1 MEKNR
6 VATGGIDML
15 SGGLYKNIFLFALPL
30 IASGMLQ
37 QSFNSVDMAVVG
49 RFADSMALAAV
60 GSNGPVIGLIVNL
73 FVGISLGAN
82 VVIANYIG
90 RGNES
95 GIKKAVSTAGAL
107 ALISGLLMMT
117 VGLTVA
123 EPILALLG
131 TPDDVIDE
139 AAGYLKIVSLGFP
152 FMMIYNF
159 SSAIMRSRGD
169 TRSPFY
175 ALVAGGVVNVILN
188 LVLVI
193 VFRMG
198 VAGVALGTV
207 AASIVSSAVLAW
219 ILNRAEEPFRLN
231 YLKVWAT
238 RSEVAK
244 ILQIGLPAGI
254 QGVVFSIS
262 NVFIQSAIN
271 SFGSQAVAGSAAAI
285 NYEFYS
291 YFIISAFVQAV
302 VAFTGQN
309 FGAGNYERCR
319 RVFRVGMVYAVAMSL
334 TLNAVVALNKDF
346 FISIFTSAPEVVE
359 YATIRITVV
368 LIFQFVACSYEIA
381 GASLRGI
388 GYSMTPAVLT
398 IFGTCVLRLLW
409 VWASANHF
417 ADFGLLMIIYPV
429 TWTVTG
435 IAVLIAFFRI
445 SRRVLPVKARK

>member
-6 VATGGIDML
+6 VASGGIDML

-169 TRSPFY
+169 TRNPFY
-175 ALVAGGVVNVILN
+175 ALVAGGIVNVILN

-207 AASIVSSAVLAW
+207 AANIVSSAILAW
-219 ILNRAEEPFRLN
+219 ILYRADEPFRLN
-231 YLKVWAT
+231 YLKVRT
-238 RSEVAK
+238 IRSEVAK

-334 TLNAVVALNKDF
+334 TLNAVVALNKGF
-346 FISIFTSAPEVVE
+346 FISIFTSAPEVAG

-409 VWASANHF
+409 VWVSANHF

-445 SRRVLPVKARK
+445 SRRVLPVKAKK

>member
-6 VATGGIDML
+6 VASGGIDML

-169 TRSPFY
+169 TRNPFY
-175 ALVAGGVVNVILN
+175 ALVAGGIVNVILN

-207 AASIVSSAVLAW
+207 AANIVSSAILVW
-219 ILNRAEEPFRLN
+219 ILYRADEPFRLN
-231 YLKVWAT
+231 YLKVRT
-238 RSEVAK
+238 IRSEVAK

-334 TLNAVVALNKDF
+334 TLNAVVALNKGF
-346 FISIFTSAPEVVE
+346 FISIFTSAPEVAE

-445 SRRVLPVKARK
+445 SRRVLPVKAKG

>member
-6 VATGGIDML
+6 VASGGIDML

-169 TRSPFY
+169 TRNPFY
-175 ALVAGGVVNVILN
+175 ALVAGGIVNVILN
-188 LVLVI
+188 LALVI

-207 AASIVSSAVLAW
+207 AANIVSSVILAW
-219 ILNRAEEPFRLN
+219 ILYRADEPFRLN

-334 TLNAVVALNKDF
+334 TLNAVVALNKGF

-359 YATIRITVV
+359 YAATRITVV

-435 IAVLIAFFRI
+435 LAVLIAFFRI
-445 SRRVLPVKARK
+445 SRRVLPVKVKK

>member
-1 MEKNR
+1 MGKNR
-6 VATGGIDML
+6 VATGGTDML

-207 AASIVSSAVLAW
+207 AANIVSSAILAW

-309 FGAGNYERCR
+309 FGAGNYDRCR

-334 TLNAVVALNKDF
+334 TLNAVVALNKGF

-359 YATIRITVV
+359 YAATRITVV

-409 VWASANHF
+409 VWVSANHF

-445 SRRVLPVKARK
+445 SRRVLPVKAKG

>member
-6 VATGGIDML
+6 VASGGIDML

-169 TRSPFY
+169 TRNPFY
-175 ALVAGGVVNVILN
+175 ALVAGGIVNVILN

-207 AASIVSSAVLAW
+207 AANIVSSAILAW
-219 ILNRAEEPFRLN
+219 ILYRADEPFRLN
-231 YLKVWAT
+231 YLKVRT
-238 RSEVAK
+238 IRSEVAK

-334 TLNAVVALNKDF
+334 TLNAVVALNKGF

-359 YATIRITVV
+359 YAATRITVV

-445 SRRVLPVKARK
+445 SHRVLPVKAKG

>member
-6 VATGGIDML
+6 VASGGIDML

-82 VVIANYIG
+82 VIIANYIG

-169 TRSPFY
+169 TRNPFY
-175 ALVAGGVVNVILN
+175 ALVAGGIVNVILN

-207 AASIVSSAVLAW
+207 AANIVSSVILAW

-334 TLNAVVALNKDF
+334 TLNAVVALNKGF

-359 YATIRITVV
+359 YAATRITVV

-445 SRRVLPVKARK
+445 SRRVLPVKAKG

>member
-1 MEKNR
+1 MKKNR
-6 VATGGIDML
+6 AASGGIDML
-15 SGGLYKNIFLFALPL
+15 SGSLYKNIFLFALPL

-107 ALISGLLMMT
+107 ALISGLLMMV

-139 AAGYLKIVSLGFP
+139 AANYLKIVSLGFP

-169 TRSPFY
+169 TRNPFY

-193 VFRMG
+193 VFKMG

-207 AASIVSSAVLAW
+207 AANIVSSAMLAW
-219 ILNRAEEPFRLN
+219 ILNRADEPFRLN
-231 YLKVWAT
+231 YLKVRAT

-334 TLNAVVALNKDF
+334 TLNAIVALNKDF
-346 FISIFTSAPEVVE
+346 FISIFTSTPEVVH

-368 LIFQFVACSYEIA
+368 LIFQSVACSYEIA

-409 VWASANHF
+409 VWVSANHF

-435 IAVLIAFFRI
+435 LAVLIAFFRI
-445 SRRVLPVKARK
+445 SRRVLPVKVKK

>member
-6 VATGGIDML
+6 VASGGIDML
-15 SGGLYKNIFLFALPL
+15 SGCLYKNIFLFALPL

-169 TRSPFY
+169 TRNPFY
-175 ALVAGGVVNVILN
+175 ALVAGGIVNVILN

-207 AASIVSSAVLAW
+207 AANIVSSVILAW
-219 ILNRAEEPFRLN
+219 ILNRAEEPFSLN
-231 YLKVWAT
+231 YLKVRT
-238 RSEVAK
+238 IRSEVAK

-309 FGAGNYERCR
+309 FGARNYERCR

-334 TLNAVVALNKDF
+334 TLNAVVALNKGF

-359 YATIRITVV
+359 YAATRITVV

-445 SRRVLPVKARK
+445 SRRVLPVKAKG